1 MDVKVRNK
9 VAEIQQALEQDE
21 QRISLSDPVA
31 KMMLVALAHQSCE
44 IERKM
49 DQTVERLSERF
60 CDQVLLQSNLKA
72 QPAVTVL
79 SIGNGREC
87 TPYFIDENDAF
98 TYKPTK
104 CNYRPI
110 FKTRIVPGRLMAC
123 FMNNTLL
130 QPDKQPVQATWPDNR
145 YNKELWLA
153 FDAAGE
159 VNTLEDVMI
168 ALSHPLPDDSLTA
181 EVGDVQIPL
190 SLVMEDM
197 PRTLNSNF
205 MLAEFWKKSLVYYGL
220 WLYRFGKCSN
230 KRTLHRGEIPA
241 WIMDSYAQEILEP
254 FIGNRFLWIR
264 IKTDRGI
271 SLPLD
276 TAILLNCIPAVNYDI
291 QDVKLNYSEPIQRL
305 ENDKTGTYFLDV
317 VQNQE
322 QAQDFFIRDF
332 DVNQY
337 DNERIREDVTNLY
350 RHYVN
355 DYFAFVD
362 SNSLHDGATLRS
374 LRQSMMQVYD
384 SLDEFRSGNVRP
396 YGGTYAIR
404 NPRNNQQPM
413 VLTYFTTNG
422 ERGNLLR
429 RGGRLTSTNAAVGDV
444 EALID
449 ATGGRNKVRDIKT
462 RKELARHIVNSND
475 RLFTK
480 MDLLQYCKME
490 FMRAFGE
497 EAISYCQISLSDS
510 NIPVDGRIEKCIVVH
525 FNVISESLKEEVNKS
540 DFFDYLKINIEL
552 RKSFSCNVALLKSS
566 LCI

>member
-79 SIGNGREC
+79 SIGNGNEC

-130 QPDKQPVQATWPDNR
+130 QPGKLPVQATWPDNR

-153 FDAAGE
+153 FDSAGE

-168 ALSHPLPDDSLTA
+168 ALSYPLPDDSLTA

-205 MLAEFWKKSLVYYGL
+205 MLVEFWKKSLVYYGL

-305 ENDKTGTYFLDV
+305 ENDKMGTYFLDV

-444 EALID
+444 EALIN
-449 ATGGRNKVRDIKT
+449 ATGGRNKVKDIKT

-490 FMRAFGE
+490 FIRAFGE
-497 EAISYCQISLSDS
+497 EAISYCNISLSES
-510 NIPVDGRIEKCIVVH
+510 NVPVDRHIEKCINVH
-525 FNVISESLKEEVNKS
+525 FQILSESLKEEINKS

-552 RKSFSCNVALLKSS
+552 RKSFSCLL
-566 LCI
+566 IIFI

>member
-31 KMMLVALAHQSCE
+31 KMMLVALSHQSCE

-130 QPDKQPVQATWPDNR
+130 QPGKLPVQATWPDNR

-205 MLAEFWKKSLVYYGL
+205 MLVEFWKKSLVYYGL

-384 SLDEFRSGNVRP
+384 SLDEFRSGNVRR

-449 ATGGRNKVRDIKT
+449 TTGGRNKVRDIKT

>member
-79 SIGNGREC
+79 SIGNGNEC

-130 QPDKQPVQATWPDNR
+130 QPGKLPVQATWPDNR

-153 FDAAGE
+153 FDSAGE

-168 ALSHPLPDDSLTA
+168 ALSYPLPDDSLTA

-205 MLAEFWKKSLVYYGL
+205 MLVEFWKKSLVYYGL

-384 SLDEFRSGNVRP
+384 SLDEYRSGNVRP

-444 EALID
+444 EALIN
-449 ATGGRNKVRDIKT
+449 ATGGRNKVKDIKT

-490 FMRAFGE
+490 FIRAFGE
-497 EAISYCQISLSDS
+497 EAISYCNISLSES
-510 NIPVDGRIEKCIVVH
+510 NVPVDRHIEKCINVH
-525 FNVISESLKEEVNKS
+525 FQILSESLKEEINKS

-552 RKSFSCNVALLKSS
+552 RKSFSCLL
-566 LCI
+566 IIFI

>member
-130 QPDKQPVQATWPDNR
+130 QPGKLPVQATWPDNR

-153 FDAAGE
+153 FDSAGE

-205 MLAEFWKKSLVYYGL
+205 MLVEFWKKSLVYYGL

-362 SNSLHDGATLRS
+362 SNSLHDGATLRA

-444 EALID
+444 EALIN
-449 ATGGRNKVRDIKT
+449 ATGGRNKVKDIKT

-480 MDLLQYCKME
+480 MDLLQYCKVE

-497 EAISYCQISLSDS
+497 EAISYCNISLSES
-510 NIPVDGRIEKCIVVH
+510 NVPVDRHIEKCINVH
-525 FNVISESLKEEVNKS
+525 FHILSESLKEEINRS

-552 RKSFSCNVALLKSS
+552 RKSFGWKVNVK
-566 LCI
+566 I

>member
-130 QPDKQPVQATWPDNR
+130 QPGKLPIQATWPDNR

-205 MLAEFWKKSLVYYGL
+205 MLVEFWKKSLVYYGL

-350 RHYVN
+350 HHYVN

-362 SNSLHDGATLRS
+362 SNSLHDGSTLRS

-444 EALID
+444 EALIN
-449 ATGGRNKVRDIKT
+449 ATGGHNKVRDIKT

>member
-130 QPDKQPVQATWPDNR
+130 QPGKLPVQATWPDNR

-205 MLAEFWKKSLVYYGL
+205 MLVEFWKKSLVYYGL

-337 DNERIREDVTNLY
+337 DNERIREDVINLY
-350 RHYVN
+350 HHYVN

-362 SNSLHDGATLRS
+362 SNSLHDGSTLRS

-444 EALID
+444 EALIN

>member
-110 FKTRIVPGRLMAC
+110 FKTRIVPARLMAC

-130 QPDKQPVQATWPDNR
+130 QPGKLPVQATWPDNR

-205 MLAEFWKKSLVYYGL
+205 MLVEFWKKSLVYYGL

-362 SNSLHDGATLRS
+362 SNSLHDGATLRA

-444 EALID
+444 EALIN
-449 ATGGRNKVRDIKT
+449 ATGGRNKVKDIKT

-480 MDLLQYCKME
+480 MDLLQYCKVE

-497 EAISYCQISLSDS
+497 EAISYCNISLSES
-510 NIPVDGRIEKCIVVH
+510 NVPVDRHIEKCINVH
-525 FNVISESLKEEVNKS
+525 FQILSESLKEEINNS

-552 RKSFSCNVALLKSS
+552 RKSFDWKIV
-566 LCI
+566 I

>member
-350 RHYVN
+350 HHYVN

-362 SNSLHDGATLRS
+362 SNSLHDGATLRA